1 MHFRLT
7 FAILLAVLASALAFD
22 GDGTYYNVGL
32 GACGQYNNNNQLVAA
47 LVIAPP
53 PRTYTLTF
61 PNLLLIFVNI
71 MQNKPQFG
79 SSPGGNPNHN
89 PNCGRQALVHGPK
102 GQVLVTIVDMC
113 PACGWGSLDLSPA
126 AFSKIADMAQG
137 RVHITWDWV

>member
-47 LVIAPP
+47 L
-53 PRTYTLTF
+53 
-61 PNLLLIFVNI
+61 
-71 MQNKPQFG
+71 NKPQFG

-102 GQVLVTIVDMC
+102 GQVQVTIVDMC